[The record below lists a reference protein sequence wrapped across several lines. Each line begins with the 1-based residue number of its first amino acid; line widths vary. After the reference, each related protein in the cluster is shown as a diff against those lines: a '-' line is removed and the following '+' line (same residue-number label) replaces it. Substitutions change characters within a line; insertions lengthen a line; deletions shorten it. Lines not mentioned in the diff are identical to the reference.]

1 MTLSMTVR
9 PIIQHELACA
19 AQIHCLAFPDSALT
33 KLGTEAVRRYYH
45 WLLSGPHDSVC
56 LGAFNGSDMLGF
68 CFGGIFRGAL
78 SGYVRAN
85 RLFLARRVVT
95 RPWML
100 ANPIFR
106 ERLELG
112 MRVLRWN
119 RKPKPA
125 VSPAPS
131 AEPRARSFGI
141 LSIAVHPERQGSG
154 VGRLLMAESERIA
167 LARGFRQMNLSV
179 HPTNTQAIRFYEGL
193 GWERVTQDGVWTGQM
208 KKQIGEGALQ

>member
-1 MTLSMTVR
+1 MTVR
-9 PIIQHELACA
+9 ALIQHELACA
-19 AQIHCLAFPDSALT
+19 AQIHSLAFPDSALT
-33 KLGTEAVRRYYH
+33 KLGAEAARRYYH

-78 SGYVRAN
+78 SGFVSQN
-85 RLFLARRVVT
+85 RVFLARLVVT
-95 RPWML
+95 HPWLL

-106 ERLELG
+106 ERLTLG
-112 MRVLRWN
+112 LRVLRRN

-125 VSPAPS
+125 VLPAPS

-141 LSIAVHPERQGSG
+141 LSIAVHPERQGGG

-167 LARGFRQMNLSV
+167 LERGFRDMNLSV
-179 HPTNTQAIRFYEGL
+179 HPTNMQAIRFYEGL
-193 GWERVTQDGVWTGQM
+193 GWERVTQDGVWQGQM
-208 KKQIGEGALQ
+208 KKRIGEQVLS